1 MEALVADPS
10 FKGTDVGRT
19 LEAICLKYSI
29 DLYWHMGFV
38 LMVDEVPMNFRGSK
52 MPSLARRIA
61 RNNCIDANII
71 GSAVVD
77 LKRNP
82 LSWSDRGT
90 YEEVLQELKLLWHV
104 LVRFGKPN
112 QSRTK
117 YPFLKHVYKRS

>member
-1 MEALVADPS
+1 
-10 FKGTDVGRT
+10 
-19 LEAICLKYSI
+19 
-29 DLYWHMGFV
+29 
-38 LMVDEVPMNFRGSK
+38 

-61 RNNCIDANII
+61 RNHCIDANII

-104 LVRFGKPN
+104 LVRFGK
-112 QSRTK
+112 QIGSRMK
-117 YPFLKHVYKRS
+117 YSILEVFI

>member
-1 MEALVADPS
+1 MERFLKEDVEALVADPS
-10 FKGTDVGRT
+10 FKGTDVGKV
-19 LEAICLKYSI
+19 LEEICLKYAI
-29 DLYWHMGFV
+29 DLYWHIGFV
-38 LMVDEVPMNFRGSK
+38 LAVDEVPMDFRGSK

-61 RNNCIDANII
+61 RNHCIDANII

-77 LKRNP
+77 LKCNP

-112 QSRTK
+112 
-117 YPFLKHVYKRS
+117 